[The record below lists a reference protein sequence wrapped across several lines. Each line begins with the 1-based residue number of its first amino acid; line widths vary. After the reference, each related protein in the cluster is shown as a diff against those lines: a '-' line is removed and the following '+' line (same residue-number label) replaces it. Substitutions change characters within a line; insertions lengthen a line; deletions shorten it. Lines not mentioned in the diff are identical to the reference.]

1 MSAHRFLDDAWE
13 RREEV
18 GPDMALLHYAE
29 TDRKP
34 AFEHVC
40 TRWPDDAEPDGEFV
54 KVVAPSLHPDHVV
67 TLSDKGSTV
76 RASILCPDCGL
87 HGFITDGKWA

>member
-1 MSAHRFLDDAWE
+1 MTAHLLFESDFD
-13 RREEV
+13 RREGV
-18 GPDMALLHYAE
+18 GPDLTLHHF
-29 TDRKP
+29 DDGRRP
-34 AFEHVC
+34 RFEHIC
-40 TRWPDDAEPDGEFV
+40 KRWADDREPDGEFV

-67 TLSDKGSTV
+67 TLSDKGTTV